1 MKTILSID
9 GGGIR
14 GLIPLEILKVFP
26 QTPDLIA
33 GTSTGGMIAVMLS
46 LGISPEEISRIYIAE
61 AKRIFHKPWWRTGW
75 LWKTE
80 YDGQGLR
87 EVVTSVLGGK
97 RMKDLKIPTIIPAF
111 RVSGPKK
118 NTLKVFKSWTDKEE
132 LLVDVAL
139 ATSAAPKYF
148 PKYKD
153 YVDGGLAANNPSG
166 CALADATRLWPAEK
180 FKIISL
186 GTGVKTMDF
195 EVSGGALE
203 IAPKIIDM
211 VMDAS
216 ASAVDYQCFCH
227 PNARYHRIQ
236 PKLRGGNWPMDS
248 FDPKYLKKL
257 QDLGKSVTKL
267 EKVINICQK
276 PC

>member
-14 GLIPLEILKVFP
+14 GLIPLEILKTFP

-75 LWKTE
+75 FFKTE
-80 YDGQGLR
+80 YDGKGLR
-87 EVVTSVLGGK
+87 DVVEGVLGGK
-97 RMKDLKIPTIIPAF
+97 KLKDLKIPTIIPAF

-118 NTLKVFKSWTDKEE
+118 NTLKVFKSWTDREE
-132 LLVDVAL
+132 SLVDVVL

-148 PKYKD
+148 PRYKD
-153 YVDGGLAANNPSG
+153 YVDGGLAANNPAG
-166 CALADATRLWPAEK
+166 CALADASRLWPSEK

-186 GTGVKTMDF
+186 GTGVKTENF

-236 PKLRGGNWPMDS
+236 PKLRGKDWPMDS
-248 FDPKYLKKL
+248 YSPKYLKKL

-267 EKVINICQK
+267 DKVITICQK
-276 PC
+276 TS